1 MDGLYEFNIQTPMGN
16 MKALVKLITN
26 GNNLS
31 GYVEVMGKRNEFN
44 NGRVNGN
51 QLSLVGKISAGIA
64 NIQYDISGNVQGN
77 MLNLFAKTNM
87 GNFNLQGKKISYN
100 S

>member
-16 MKALVKLITN
+16 IKAMVKLITC

-44 NGRVNGN
+44 NGTVNGN
-51 QLSLVGKISAGIA
+51 NLSLNGNISTGFA
-64 NIQYDISGNVQGN
+64 NIQYNITGNVQGN
-77 MLNLFAKTNM
+77 NLNLVAQTNM
-87 GNFNLQGKKISYN
+87 GNFNLQGRRVG
-100 S
+100 